1 MLLTYKYNLPN
12 RGEKSPRE
20 QRQRLPWTFG
30 GPRFHGVSLVVEGR
44 VCSLMSD
51 IRLLEGKA
59 QVADKCVVMCGPDI
73 SSKPSKCHP
82 ILWFLFQNPEKSMG
96 LTYVYIYIFT
106 YMKTTKPT
114 IHVGKYT
121 SPMDR
126 QGRIDSRSA
135 NKNMSS
141 QKTTNV
147 CCLGFSCSLEVCKMH
162 RGTQEG
168 VFGRQANAERLQQ
181 VFGQAFGQQQRSQRD
196 DLCPWSRDS
205 QGIGQATWH

>member
-1 MLLTYKYNLPN
+1 MILVSVSVNSFSSGSILNVGPLRVDVVNLQVHL
-12 RGEKSPRE
+12 PR
-20 QRQRLPWTFG
+20 
-30 GPRFHGVSLVVEGR
+30 
-44 VCSLMSD
+44 
-51 IRLLEGKA
+51 
-59 QVADKCVVMCGPDI
+59 
-73 SSKPSKCHP
+73 KP
-82 ILWFLFQNPEKSMG
+82 Q
-96 LTYVYIYIFT
+96 
-106 YMKTTKPT
+106 KPT
-114 IHVGKYT
+114 IHVGNYT

-141 QKTTNV
+141 QKNTNV

-196 DLCPWSRDS
+196 DLCP
-205 QGIGQATWH
+205 